1 MKDYYKILEISE
13 NASEEVV
20 HMAYKALVKKY
31 HPDENN
37 QSKNSKDKMVELNEA
52 YFVLSDQKRREQ
64 YDCLR
69 KEENSSNEVHIEK
82 KNIEPE
88 PQKEESL

>member
-37 QSKNSKDKMVELNEA
+37 QSENSKDKMVELNEA
-52 YFVLSDQKRREQ
+52 YFVLSDQKRIWSR
-64 YDCLR
+64 
-69 KEENSSNEVHIEK
+69 
-82 KNIEPE
+82 
-88 PQKEESL
+88 